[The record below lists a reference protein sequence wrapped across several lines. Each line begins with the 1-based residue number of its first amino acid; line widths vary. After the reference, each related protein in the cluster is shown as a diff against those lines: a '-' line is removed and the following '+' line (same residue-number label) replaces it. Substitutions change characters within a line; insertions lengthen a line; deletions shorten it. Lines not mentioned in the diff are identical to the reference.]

1 MASTMIRAALVAMLV
16 AVVPVGTQVTAADAQ
31 PPPIDR
37 LVVFGDCLSDPGN
50 AFIATGQFEVR
61 PFDPIPDAPYLI
73 GRFHFTNGPTW
84 IEHLAAD
91 IGLFR
96 GGKPALLRPGVYTNY
111 AFGGARARLN
121 GPVDLSGQI
130 RRFLADFHG
139 VASPETLY
147 VLWIGATDLRD
158 AAEAAAVDPNAGL
171 GIILQAIG
179 ATASGIQQLYNA
191 GARSF
196 LVVNLPN
203 IGDTPAVRVLGP
215 EAQDDA
221 RKLSEGY
228 NFGLNGTPIVGL
240 EATLEGL
247 RNLLDDIVILSFDV
261 FAGLEELVADPD
273 LAGLTNVTD
282 SCITPGVIIGAIC
295 LRPRKYLFWDFIHPT
310 TKAHEYLSEQV
321 RASLDMEFFIGEPVF

>member
-16 AVVPVGTQVTAADAQ
+16 TVVPVGTQVTAADAQ

-37 LVVFGDCLSDPGN
+37 LVVFGDSLSDPGN

-228 NFGLNGTPIVGL
+228 NFGFNGTPIVGL

-247 RNLLDDIVILSFDV
+247 RLLDDIVILSFDV

-321 RASLDMEFFIGEPVF
+321 RARLDMEFFIGEPVF